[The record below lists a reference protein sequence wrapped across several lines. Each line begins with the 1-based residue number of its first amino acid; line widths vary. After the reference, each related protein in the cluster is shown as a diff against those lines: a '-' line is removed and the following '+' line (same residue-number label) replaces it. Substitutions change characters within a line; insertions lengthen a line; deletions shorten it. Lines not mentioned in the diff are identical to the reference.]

1 MENVTVLK
9 GKSAVVVAPKLGP
22 VPPLK
27 QWASEDND
35 VREFY
40 AHIHRHG
47 LRTEALKLL
56 NAAITKKR
64 PNYALSN

>member
-9 GKSAVVVAPKLGP
+9 GKSAVVAPKLGP
-22 VPPLK
+22 APSLK
-27 QWASEDND
+27 EWASQDAD

>member
-9 GKSAVVVAPKLGP
+9 GKSAVVAPKFGP
-22 VPPLK
+22 PPSLK
-27 QWASEDND
+27 EWAAQDAD
-35 VREFY
+35 VREFF
-40 AHIHRHG
+40 AHVHRHG